1 MWKKKQLKYL
11 SKEKNNP
18 QRQLSYLFELS
29 EGSIVIYLLLLKL
42 LFVSNERIKNWQA
55 NLNLFLVFF
64 TTCKKRLGLFTH
76 VTVGHINFL
85 EQKNVSPKEEFN
97 S

>member
-18 QRQLSYLFELS
+18 QRKLSYLFELS

-42 LFVSNERIKNWQA
+42 LFASNERIKNW
-55 NLNLFLVFF
+55 
-64 TTCKKRLGLFTH
+64 
-76 VTVGHINFL
+76 
-85 EQKNVSPKEEFN
+85 
-97 S
+97 